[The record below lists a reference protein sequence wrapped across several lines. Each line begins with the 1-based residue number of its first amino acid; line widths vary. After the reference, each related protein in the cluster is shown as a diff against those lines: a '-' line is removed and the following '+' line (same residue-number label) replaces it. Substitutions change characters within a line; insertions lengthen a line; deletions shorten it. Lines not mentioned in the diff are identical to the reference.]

1 VQEEHPWGSWES
13 GMGSVGRQSGGWV
26 QVWLSRWHQG
36 GDRQWKGCRGR
47 WEGNDGG
54 GWRGGGGKGGAT
66 IAWHAIG
73 EAAALVVV
81 EDGGGSG
88 GSVLLDMP

>member
-1 VQEEHPWGSWES
+1 VRKKSILGEAGNRGWGVWE
-13 GMGSVGRQSGGWV
+13 GDLVDGYRYGCR
-26 QVWLSRWHQG
+26 RWHQG

-54 GWRGGGGKGGAT
+54 GGKGGAT

-73 EAAALVVV
+73 EVK
-81 EDGGGSG
+81 GK
-88 GSVLLDMP
+88 